1 MKRKDRNYE
10 ECVQLLQGAKQL
22 KLMTL
27 NPDDDNYSQKIHY
40 MQPYMKLFSDR
51 FGMSSE
57 SLFCGIL
64 CDDVGIVQRGF
75 HAIDFDDFCR
85 CLHKLSLFPPDSLSI
100 FLTRLQTRDVCYG
113 YQHLLHNLAQT
124 VYLCLL
130 YWCVPKSVLCEI
142 IRKASVG
149 NRKCLDILTV
159 DNLCSIKDWTF
170 VHHTDRDYS
179 LHNSSALRV
188 FDKTFQTLYIYELE
202 PYARVCCSLMPNFVQ
217 MFANMWKRKTAA
229 KGYKVTEE
237 DEVLSAV
244 LSNHLKLKSF
254 N

>member
-1 MKRKDRNYE
+1 MKRKDRNYK

-22 KLMTL
+22 KFMTL

-51 FGMSSE
+51 FGLSSE
-57 SLFCGIL
+57 SLFCGISSN
-64 CDDVGIVQRGF
+64 DVRIVQQGF

-100 FLTRLQTRDVCYG
+100 FLTKLQTQDVCYG

-130 YWCVPKSVLCEI
+130 YWCVPTSVLCEI
-142 IRKASVG
+142 TRKASVG

-159 DNLCSIKDWTF
+159 DNLCSIKDWTS
-170 VHHTDRDYS
+170 VHHTDMYKFYS
-179 LHNSSALRV
+179 LHNSSASKV
-188 FDKTFQTLYIYELE
+188 FYDTFQTLYAYELE
-202 PYARVCCSLMPNFVQ
+202 PNARICCSLMPNFVQ
-217 MFANMWKRKTAA
+217 MFSDMWKRKTAV

-237 DEVLSAV
+237 DEVLLQK
-244 LSNHLKLKSF
+244 LSNRLIK
-254 N
+254 